1 MVHRVPPPIIYQNQ
15 DAARAGLRKDYAD
28 RVRMTDDGLY
38 ILGRLVR
45 IVTWPIRALI
55 GLLRPIG

>member
-45 IVTWPIRALI
+45 IVT
-55 GLLRPIG
+55 